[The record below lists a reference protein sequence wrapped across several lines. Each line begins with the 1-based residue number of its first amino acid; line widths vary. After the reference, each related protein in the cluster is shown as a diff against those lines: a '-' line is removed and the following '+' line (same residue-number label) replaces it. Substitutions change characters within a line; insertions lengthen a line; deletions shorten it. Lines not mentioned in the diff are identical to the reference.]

1 MAADRRR
8 GFELSRPPLLR
19 LGLIRL
25 GDEDWRVAWSY
36 HHLLL
41 DGWSAGLVMREVF
54 AVYQAAAGGK
64 AASARLEPRRPY
76 KEYILWLRQQNLAEA
91 EAYWRRVL
99 AGFAEATPLGV
110 DGPAGGLAGGQE
122 GGPAGGMAGGNAE
135 AAYELPSARLNAAAT
150 ARLKSFAQRHRLT
163 SSTLVQGAWALLLS
177 RYGGSRDVVFGVT
190 VSGRPLALKGVDSML
205 GCFIN
210 TLPARVRVPAAAE
223 LGGWLRELQASGLEL
238 RRFEHSPLQQVLGWS
253 AVPRQLP
260 LFESIVVFEGFT
272 ADSTFEMTHSGTF
285 QRTNYPLTLTASP
298 GNELLLRIG
307 YEPGRF
313 GAAAMLRLLRHLE
326 TLLEAMAGAGPD
338 RRLADLP
345 LVSAA
350 ERQQLLREWN
360 DTAQAP
366 PAPRV
371 ATPMPMAPEPE
382 KAPRGC
388 LHQPFEAWA
397 ARTPGAAALVYAD
410 RTWTYGELDAR
421 ANQLA
426 RLLVAL
432 GVGPGTLVGVHLER
446 SAEMVAAVLAI
457 HKAGGAY
464 VPIELSW
471 PAARVRWILA
481 SQGIA
486 HVVTQA
492 ARVEALSARA
502 VGAPALAHLISVD
515 PRQRL
520 ATDVGGAPAAR
531 QAPAV
536 WSAADFEV
544 LSGEGLPPRCG
555 PDDLAYIIFTSGS
568 TGTPKG
574 VMVRHA
580 PAVHLVEWVNRTFAV
595 GPGDRLLFITALSF
609 DLSVYDVFGM
619 LAAGGTVRIASAAE
633 LRDPEAQVDIL
644 CREPITFWDSAPAA
658 LQQLAPF
665 FPAPGAPGGPPPLRL
680 VFQSGDWIPVTLPDR
695 VREAFPRAR
704 FISLGGATE
713 ATVWSNFYPVREVD
727 PAWASIPYGRPIDDA
742 RYLILDADG
751 NPCPIGV
758 AGDLYIGGDD
768 CLSSGYAQEPGL
780 TAAQYVPCA
789 FGEQPGERLYAT
801 GDRVRLKP
809 DGVMEFLGRAD
820 TQVKVRGYRI
830 ELGEIE
836 AALALHPA
844 VREVVVEVREQEGHR
859 RLVAYLVPRDD
870 SAPPAPAE
878 LRAFLGERLPEYMLP
893 AAWVALP
900 RLPLTANGKLDRK
913 ALPAPDAAPGGANE
927 YLPPRTP
934 VERELAA
941 IWAAVLRVERVGV
954 DENFFELG
962 GDSILTLQVVS

>member
-1 MAADRRR
+1 
-8 GFELSRPPLLR
+8 
-19 LGLIRL
+19 
-25 GDEDWRVAWSY
+25 
-36 HHLLL
+36 
-41 DGWSAGLVMREVF
+41 LVMREVL
-54 AVYQAAAGGK
+54 AVYQAAAGGGK
-64 AASARLEPRRPY
+64 EASARLEPRRPY
-76 KEYILWLRQQNLAEA
+76 KDYIIWLRQQDLAEA

-110 DGPAGGLAGGQE
+110 DSA
-122 GGPAGGMAGGNAE
+122 GGPAGGRGGGPAGGRAGEDAE
-135 AAYELPSARLNAAAT
+135 AAYELRLTRLGAAAT
-150 ARLKSFAQRHRLT
+150 ARLKSFAQRNRLT

-190 VSGRPLALKGVDSML
+190 VSGRPPVLKGVDSML

-210 TLPARVRVPAAAE
+210 TLPARVRVPATAE
-223 LGGWLRELQASGLEL
+223 LGTWLRELQTSGLEL

-272 ADSTFEMTHSGTF
+272 ADSAFEMTHSGTF

-307 YEPGRF
+307 YEPGRC

-326 TLLEAMAGAGPD
+326 TLLEAMAGAAPD

-360 DTAQAP
+360 DTAQARA
-366 PAPRV
+366 APR
-371 ATPMPMAPEPE
+371 AAIAMPVPRERGRAAP
-382 KAPRGC
+382 AC
-388 LHQPFEAWA
+388 LHQPFESWV
-397 ARTPGAAALVYAD
+397 ARAPGAPALVFAGQ
-410 RTWTYGELDAR
+410 TWTYGELDAR

-432 GVGPGTLVGVHLER
+432 SVGPGTLVAVHLER

-464 VPIELSW
+464 VPVELSW
-471 PAARVRWILA
+471 PAARIRWILA

-492 ARVEALSARA
+492 ARVEALSALGVAGAADLSGAAGSSGTTGPSVTAGPPVSERA
-502 VGAPALAHLISVD
+502 VAVPALAHLVCIDRLPADAVGESVAG
-515 PRQRL
+515 R
-520 ATDVGGAPAAR
+520 
-531 QAPAV
+531 APAV

-544 LSGEGLPPRCG
+544 LPGGGLPPRCG
-555 PDDLAYIIFTSGS
+555 PEDLAYIIFTSGS

-595 GPGDRLLFITALSF
+595 GPGDRLLFVTALSF
-609 DLSVYDVFGM
+609 DLSVYDIFGM
-619 LAAGGTVRIASAAE
+619 LAAGGTVRIASGAE
-633 LRDPEAQVDIL
+633 LRDPEAQVRIL

-758 AGDLYIGGDD
+758 AGDLHIGGGD

-836 AALALHPA
+836 AALSLHPA
-844 VREVVVEVREQEGHR
+844 VREVVVEVREQDGHR
-859 RLVAYLVPRDD
+859 RLVAYLVARDG

-893 AAWVALP
+893 
-900 RLPLTANGKLDRK
+900 
-913 ALPAPDAAPGGANE
+913 
-927 YLPPRTP
+927 
-934 VERELAA
+934 
-941 IWAAVLRVERVGV
+941 
-954 DENFFELG
+954 
-962 GDSILTLQVVS
+962 